1 MYGPTGMQVHAGH
14 WQHESLREANGHR
27 RGHTDSDYLKD
38 MEHAHQRTLTV
49 RVIAAAA
56 MVMVLLAIIVL
67 I

>member
-1 MYGPTGMQVHAGH
+1 MYGPVGMQVHAGH
-14 WQHESLREANGHR
+14 WQHDSLREANSHR
-27 RGHTDSDYLKD
+27 RSHTDSDFLKG
-38 MEHAHQRTLTV
+38 MEQAHQRALTV